1 MPETLLW
8 NEKAKKKKKATTK
21 PTQKTTIK
29 DQLQIIKMS
38 RKIFRI

>member
-1 MPETLLW
+1 M
-8 NEKAKKKKKATTK
+8 KKQKKKKKATTK

-38 RKIFRI
+38 R